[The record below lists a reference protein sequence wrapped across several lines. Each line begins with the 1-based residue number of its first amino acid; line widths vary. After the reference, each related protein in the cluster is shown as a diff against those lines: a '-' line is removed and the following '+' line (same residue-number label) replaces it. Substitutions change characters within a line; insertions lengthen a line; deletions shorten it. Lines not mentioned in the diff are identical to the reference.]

1 MTTQFDYIV
10 VGSGSAGAVVAARLS
25 EDPAIR
31 VLLLE
36 AGPPDRHP
44 FQLMPLAFPKVAW
57 GRIGTWQ
64 YKTEPE
70 PQLHGRQLDYPRG
83 RTLGGTSSINA
94 MIAIRGHRRDYDRWF
109 ESGLAGWRYA
119 DVLPYFKRL
128 ETSWRGEGPFHGAQ
142 GPVQIS
148 RMEGPDL
155 LWEPLLASALAAGV
169 PFCDDANGAEQDGIS
184 QMEATVGGG
193 VRSSTARAYL
203 NPAKQRANLV
213 IQTEALAHRIEV
225 ANGRAVSV
233 HYQQRGQIQK
243 AHAAREIIVC
253 GGAFNSPQ
261 LLLLSGIGPA
271 DELRALGIEPVHDL
285 PGVGR
290 NLSDHPNILNEY
302 ELKGGQGLTRHLRWD
317 RAALAVVRWKLNR
330 SGPFAL
336 TGTSAN
342 VFARTLPG
350 LDQPDIQMMTLP
362 ISNNAELWGPGLAR
376 RPPFRLAV
384 RTGYLQPKSRGWVKL
399 RSANPA
405 DPPRI
410 LLNLF
415 DDPRDLEAMVR
426 AVRLSRSVY
435 AQEPLRDMIRG
446 EALPGPG
453 TDDDEALKEHIRRN
467 AGHRSHPV
475 GTCRMGHDAL
485 AVVDEQLRVRGISGL
500 RVADASVMPDVPS
513 GNTNLPA
520 IMVGERAADL
530 VLGRSIG
537 I

>member
-1 MTTQFDYIV
+1 
-10 VGSGSAGAVVAARLS
+10 
-25 EDPAIR
+25 
-31 VLLLE
+31 
-36 AGPPDRHP
+36 
-44 FQLMPLAFPKVAW
+44 
-57 GRIGTWQ
+57 
-64 YKTEPE
+64 
-70 PQLHGRQLDYPRG
+70 
-83 RTLGGTSSINA
+83 
-94 MIAIRGHRRDYDRWF
+94 
-109 ESGLAGWRYA
+109 
-119 DVLPYFKRL
+119 
-128 ETSWRGEGPFHGAQ
+128 
-142 GPVQIS
+142 
-148 RMEGPDL
+148 
-155 LWEPLLASALAAGV
+155 
-169 PFCDDANGAEQDGIS
+169 
-184 QMEATVGGG
+184 
-193 VRSSTARAYL
+193 
-203 NPAKQRANLV
+203 
-213 IQTEALAHRIEV
+213 
-225 ANGRAVSV
+225 
-233 HYQQRGQIQK
+233 
-243 AHAAREIIVC
+243 
-253 GGAFNSPQ
+253 
-261 LLLLSGIGPA
+261 
-271 DELRALGIEPVHDL
+271 
-285 PGVGR
+285 
-290 NLSDHPNILNEY
+290 
-302 ELKGGQGLTRHLRWD
+302 
-317 RAALAVVRWKLNR
+317 
-330 SGPFAL
+330 
-336 TGTSAN
+336 
-342 VFARTLPG
+342 
-350 LDQPDIQMMTLP
+350 
-362 ISNNAELWGPGLAR
+362 
-376 RPPFRLAV
+376 V